1 MASPG
6 LELLFNSIK
15 NQLKT
20 SQDALTAVFHWEL
33 ISKGFKCIGNGE
45 EAPDKST
52 EQESESLPEGWNS
65 CPSFYAI
72 RYSSKNEKDAV
83 YILKVIQ
90 IEDDFLVHFMK
101 KGTEAVESL
110 NVRTADYTT
119 GNIETY
125 NRAFKNLDELC
136 SLFKS
141 TIVDPVLKPQSTSSA
156 PTSTNTDRVRG
167 QRSRLEEE
175 DPLRVPP
182 RRPPYRDT
190 GGWNEPDDPFS
201 IGRGDLDPFAAGRG
215 GGMVFDPLRTGVPG
229 MRPDPSAG
237 LPRRLPPGAVPPGA
251 RFDPFGPP
259 GTGPVPDPDHMP
271 PPGYDDM
278 FM

>member
-15 NQLKT
+15 SQIKT
-20 SQDALTAVFHWEL
+20 SQDALIAVLHWEL
-33 ISKGFKCIGNGE
+33 ISKGFKCLGNGE
-45 EAPDKST
+45 ESSDTST
-52 EQESESLPEGWNS
+52 EQGSESLPTGWNS
-65 CPSFYAI
+65 SPSFYAM
-72 RYSSKNEKDAV
+72 RYSSKAEKDAV

-119 GNIETY
+119 GSVESYDRTY
-125 NRAFKNLDELC
+125 KNLDELC
-136 SLFKS
+136 ALFKS
-141 TIVDPVLKPQSTSSA
+141 SIVDPVLKPQSTTRSQPSQER
-156 PTSTNTDRVRG
+156 NRG

-175 DPLRVPP
+175 DPLRVPT
-182 RRPPYRDT
+182 RRPPMRNP

-215 GGMVFDPLRTGVPG
+215 GGMMFDPLRTGIPG

-237 LPRRLPPGAVPPGA
+237 LPSRLPPGAVPPGA

-259 GTGPVPDPDHMP
+259 GMRPGPDPDHMP

>member
-1 MASPG
+1 LQKPSNA
-6 LELLFNSIK
+6 
-15 NQLKT
+15 
-20 SQDALTAVFHWEL
+20 
-33 ISKGFKCIGNGE
+33 
-45 EAPDKST
+45 T
-52 EQESESLPEGWNS
+52 EKASESLPAGWNAT
-65 CPSFYAI
+65 PDFYAM
-72 RYSSKNEKDAV
+72 RYTSKNEKDAV
-83 YILKVIQ
+83 FILKVIR
-90 IEDDFLVHFMK
+90 IDEDFLVHFMK
-101 KGTEAVESL
+101 AGTDVVESL
-110 NVRTADYTT
+110 NVRTSEYTT
-119 GNIETY
+119 GSVETY
-125 NRAFKNLDELC
+125 DGAYKQLDELC

-141 TIVDPVLKPQSTSSA
+141 TVVEAVLKPPSRSQPSTSQERSR
-156 PTSTNTDRVRG
+156 P
-167 QRSRLEEE
+167 QRSRLEDD

-182 RRPPYRDT
+182 RRPPQRAT

-215 GGMVFDPLRTGVPG
+215 GGMVFDPMRSGAIPG

-259 GTGPVPDPDHMP
+259 GTGPGPDPDHMP